1 MVIFVWVSI
10 TVISC
15 RPMLKTR
22 SLEYIVSST
31 VNHPIEDVILQ
42 WGLPSQNVKIRNKEY
57 YVWEKV
63 ETKEVG
69 GGIGYWREAAF
80 EVDNF
85 KTSFNIWNSHYHVN
99 PPQTATKQ
107 ITINCKITL
116 RTSEFGIVEHYH
128 ITGNNCNKVRPF

>member
-1 MVIFVWVSI
+1 
-10 TVISC
+10 
-15 RPMLKTR
+15 MLETR

-42 WGLPSQNVKIRNKEY
+42 CGLPSQNVKIRNKEY

-85 KTSFNIWNSHYHVN
+85 KNRLIY
-99 PPQTATKQ
+99 
-107 ITINCKITL
+107 
-116 RTSEFGIVEHYH
+116 GIV
-128 ITGNNCNKVRPF
+128 ITM